1 MTIFAIALAY
11 AGFAA
16 LCLAMERHH
25 GEVFGTRRIPPRRSI
40 ALRLSGWALLAVS
53 FPTCIADWGW
63 AFGSVA
69 WCGVLTAAA
78 LPIVLLLPY
87 RPRAMAALAPA
98 LPILG
103 AVGACL

>member
-1 MTIFAIALAY
+1 MTLLAIALAY

-25 GEVFGTRRIPPRRSI
+25 GEVFGTRRIPPRRR
-40 ALRLSGWALLAVS
+40 AVLRPAGWALLAAS
-53 FPTCIADWGW
+53 FPVCIAGWGW
-63 AFGSVA
+63 TLGPVA
-69 WCGVLTAAA
+69 WCGALTAAA

-87 RPRAMAALAPA
+87 RPRAVAVLAPT

-103 AVGACL
+103 AISACL

>member
-1 MTIFAIALAY
+1 MTLFAICLAY

-25 GEVFGTRRIPPRRSI
+25 GEVFGIRRIPPRRRL
-40 ALRLSGWALLAVS
+40 ALRLVGWLLLAAS
-53 FPTCIADWGW
+53 FPACIAGWGW
-63 AFGSVA
+63 AFGSVV

-87 RPRAMAALAPA
+87 RPRMMAALAPA

-103 AVGACL
+103 ALGAWI